1 MGRLSPAFL
10 VLLSAAR
17 LLAAQAPAR
26 DSVAFNRLADTAQVR
41 TLNADAWALRR
52 SQPGDAIRIALR
64 SLELARR
71 VDFADGEA
79 QVLNQLGVYYQ
90 WLNDEKTASH
100 YFFDALAVAE
110 ARGLDV
116 ELGYALNNIASS
128 LLREGEREQA
138 LVYARRAL
146 HLQQRRNNAGG
157 IAYAYSRL
165 GEVHSALEQ
174 FDSARVNSEAAYRR
188 WTDLKAESNALTA
201 LRTIGWSYEGKRQYR
216 EALERYLQISRSDSV
231 PAVTRRHVYNDLAR
245 VSLRMGRPDD
255 ALRYGMQR
263 LAEDSTDFEVM
274 RYVAEA
280 YSARGEWQQAYQYSS
295 RAVAVQAAV
304 SRQERYRA
312 LKNLQIGY
320 ENSQREQ
327 ENAALRRELRL
338 NRWLIASAVALL
350 LLGAY
355 LALVMRAK
363 RRDQERLTRGLQ
375 EAKDAAEAATRAK
388 SEFLAVM
395 SHEIRT
401 PMNGVLG
408 TADLLGTTR
417 LSPEQQGYVDII
429 QSSGAAML
437 GVINEVL
444 DFSKVES
451 GKVELDPVVAD
462 LREAIEDVVALL
474 GTTAA
479 KKGLDLL
486 SCVDPAVPVLLTF
499 DKLRVRQVMINLVGN
514 AIKFTERGEVCV
526 SVDVADRAGDELTLR
541 VQVRDSGVGI
551 PPDRLQRIFE
561 PFAQADASTA
571 RRYGGTGLGLAI
583 SARFVE
589 LMGGRITVDST
600 EGVGTTFE
608 FLMRCRD
615 ASAAAPPAEAEADAR
630 LQGRRVL
637 VVDDNA
643 MSRQVLQR
651 QMEGWGMVARCAA
664 TGAEALA
671 WVLQGESFDVAVV
684 DHEMPGMDGLS
695 LVRAV
700 RGRRAADVLP
710 IVLMSSGRA
719 DDARAGE
726 SAGLVQAH
734 LPKPVRNRQFL
745 AVLRD
750 VFGTS
755 TPQAASA
762 PDDDTVAAGEAPR
775 TRILVADDSPVNRL
789 LFESMLRKIGYVA
802 LRTASDG
809 LEAVEIVE
817 QGDVD
822 LVFMDVNMPE
832 IDGLEAT
839 RRIRASTSL
848 KTQPV
853 IIALTAGALPEDRE
867 RCAAAGMDDYI
878 IKPVRIEQMQAMLAT
893 WAQPQGV

>member
-1 MGRLSPAFL
+1 
-10 VLLSAAR
+10 
-17 LLAAQAPAR
+17 
-26 DSVAFNRLADTAQVR
+26 
-41 TLNADAWALRR
+41 
-52 SQPGDAIRIALR
+52 
-64 SLELARR
+64 
-71 VDFADGEA
+71 
-79 QVLNQLGVYYQ
+79 
-90 WLNDEKTASH
+90 
-100 YFFDALAVAE
+100 
-110 ARGLDV
+110 
-116 ELGYALNNIASS
+116 
-128 LLREGEREQA
+128 
-138 LVYARRAL
+138 
-146 HLQQRRNNAGG
+146 
-157 IAYAYSRL
+157 
-165 GEVHSALEQ
+165 
-174 FDSARVNSEAAYRR
+174 
-188 WTDLKAESNALTA
+188 
-201 LRTIGWSYEGKRQYR
+201 
-216 EALERYLQISRSDSV
+216 
-231 PAVTRRHVYNDLAR
+231 
-245 VSLRMGRPDD
+245 
-255 ALRYGMQR
+255 
-263 LAEDSTDFEVM
+263 M

-280 YSARGEWQQAYQYSS
+280 YGARGEWQKAYQYGS
-295 RAVAVQAAV
+295 RAVAVQEAV
-304 SRQERYRA
+304 LRQERYRA

-338 NRWLIASAVALL
+338 NQWLVASAVALL

-363 RRDQERLTRGLQ
+363 RREQERLTRGLQ
-375 EAKDAAEAATRAK
+375 EAKDAAEAVTRAK

-401 PMNGVLG
+401 PMNGVIG

-437 GVINEVL
+437 GVINEIL

-462 LREAIEDVVALL
+462 LREAIEDVIALL

-499 DKLRVRQVMINLVGN
+499 DKLRVRQVLINLVGN
-514 AIKFTERGEVCV
+514 AIKFTAHGDVCV
-526 SVDVADRAGDELTLR
+526 SVEVAERAGDELTLR

-551 PPDRLQRIFE
+551 PADRLQRIFE

-589 LMGGRITVDST
+589 LMGGKITVSST
-600 EGVGTTFE
+600 EGVGTTFG

-615 ASAAAPPAEAEADAR
+615 ASVAAPPMEADAS
-630 LQGRRVL
+630 LQGRRML
-637 VVDDNA
+637 IVDDNA
-643 MSRQVLQR
+643 TSRQVLQR
-651 QMEGWGMVARCAA
+651 QSEEGWGMTVRCAG

-671 WVLQGESFDVAVV
+671 WVRQGEPFDVAIV
-684 DHEMPGMDGLS
+684 DYGMPGMDGLT
-695 LVRAV
+695 LAQAV
-700 RGRRAADVLP
+700 RGHRAAAALP
-710 IVLMSSGRA
+710 IILMSSGRG
-719 DDARAGE
+719 DEVSTEEPEGP
-726 SAGLVQAH
+726 VQAR
-734 LPKPVRNRQFL
+734 LPKPVRNRQLL
-745 AVLRD
+745 AALRELLIA
-750 VFGTS
+750 GM
-755 TPQAASA
+755 PQAVPASREE
-762 PDDDTVAAGEAPR
+762 TVPAGESR
-775 TRILVADDSPVNRL
+775 QTRILIADDSPVNRL
-789 LFESMLRKIGYVA
+789 LFESMMRKMGYVS

-817 QGDVD
+817 QGEVD

-839 RRIRASTSL
+839 RRIRASATL

-853 IIALTAGALPEDRE
+853 VVALTAGALPEDRE

-878 IKPVRIEQMQAMLAT
+878 IKPVKIEQLQAMLAT
-893 WAQPQGV
+893 WAQPHV

>member
-1 MGRLSPAFL
+1 MGRLTPAFM
-10 VLLSAAR
+10 LLLAAR
-17 LLAAQAPAR
+17 LLVAQEPAR
-26 DSVAFNRLADTAQVR
+26 DSAAFNRLADTAQVR

-71 VDFADGEA
+71 IEFADGEA

-90 WLNDEKTASH
+90 WLNDEKTASR

-110 ARGLDV
+110 AKGLDV

-128 LLREGEREQA
+128 FLREGEREQA

-146 HLQQRRNNAGG
+146 QLQQRRNNASG

-174 FDSARVNSEAAYRR
+174 YDSARVNSEAAYRR
-188 WTDLKAESNALTA
+188 WTGLMAESNALTA
-201 LRTIGWSYEGKRQYR
+201 LRTIGWSYEGVGQYR
-216 EALERYLQISRSDSV
+216 AALARYLQISRSDSV
-231 PAVTRRHVYNDLAR
+231 PAVTLLHVYNDLAR
-245 VSLRMGRPDD
+245 VSLRLGRPDD
-255 ALRYGMQR
+255 ALRYGMLR
-263 LAEDSTDFEVM
+263 LAEDSADFEVM

-280 YSARGEWQQAYQYSS
+280 YAARGEWEKAYQFSS
-295 RAVAVQAAV
+295 RAVAVQEAV

-363 RRDQERLTRGLQ
+363 RREQERLTRGLQ

-417 LSPEQQGYVDII
+417 LTPEQKGYLDVI

-451 GKVELDPVVAD
+451 GKVELDPVIAD

-514 AIKFTERGEVCV
+514 AIKFTARGEVCV
-526 SVDVADRAGDELTLR
+526 SVDVAGREGDELTLR
-541 VQVRDSGVGI
+541 MQVRDSGVGI
-551 PPDRLQRIFE
+551 PADRLQRIFE
-561 PFAQADASTA
+561 PFAQADATTA

-589 LMGGRITVDST
+589 LMGGRITVEST
-600 EGVGTTFE
+600 EGVGTTFA
-608 FLMRCRD
+608 FLLRCRD
-615 ASAAAPPAEAEADAR
+615 ASGAAPPPDAEEGTR
-630 LQGRRVL
+630 LRGRRVL
-637 VVDDNA
+637 IVDDNT

-651 QMEGWGMVARCAA
+651 QAEGWGMVARCAA
-664 TGAEALA
+664 SGADALA
-671 WVLQGESFDVAVV
+671 AVLQGESFDVAVV
-684 DHEMPGMDGLS
+684 DHAMPGMDGLGFA
-695 LVRAV
+695 RAV
-700 RGRRAADVLP
+700 RSHRAAAALP
-710 IVLMSSGRA
+710 IILMSSGRA
-719 DDARAGE
+719 DDARAE
-726 SAGLVQAH
+726 EAEDLVQAR
-734 LPKPVRNRQFL
+734 LPKPVRTRQLL
-745 AVLRD
+745 AQLCDVLDAGARR
-750 VFGTS
+750 VPS
-755 TPQAASA
+755 TPMEDTAS
-762 PDDDTVAAGEAPR
+762 TTGSRR

-789 LFESMLRKIGYVA
+789 LFESMMRKMGYVS
-802 LRTASDG
+802 LRIASDG
-809 LEAVEIVE
+809 LEAVEVVE
-817 QGDVD
+817 QGEVD

-839 RRIRASTSL
+839 RRIRASTVL
-848 KTQPV
+848 KSQPV
-853 IIALTAGALPEDRE
+853 IIALTAGALAEDRE

-878 IKPVRIEQMQAMLAT
+878 VKPVRIEQLQAMLAT

>member
-1 MGRLSPAFL
+1 MGRLTRALS
-10 VLLSAAR
+10 LLLLAAR
-17 LLAAQAPAR
+17 PLAAQAPAR
-26 DSVAFNRLADTAQVR
+26 DSAALSRLPDTVQVR

-52 SQPGDAIRIALR
+52 AQPGEAIRIALR

-71 VDFADGEA
+71 IEFADGEA

-90 WLNDEKTASH
+90 WLNDEKTASR
-100 YFFDALAVAE
+100 YFFDALALAE
-110 ARGLDV
+110 AKGLDV

-128 LLREGEREQA
+128 FLREGEREQA

-146 HLQQRRNNAGG
+146 QLQQRRNNASG
-157 IAYAYSRL
+157 IAYAFSRL

-174 FDSARVNSEAAYRR
+174 YDSARVNSEAAYRR
-188 WTDLKAESNALTA
+188 WTELRAESNALTA
-201 LRTIGWSYEGKRQYR
+201 LRTIGWSYEGIGQYR
-216 EALERYLQISRSDSV
+216 AALQRYLQISRSDSV
-231 PAVTRRHVYNDLAR
+231 PAVTRMHVYNDLAR
-245 VSLRMGRPDD
+245 VSLRLGRPDD

-263 LAEDSTDFEVM
+263 LAEDSADFEVM

-280 YSARGEWQQAYQYSS
+280 YASRGEWQKAYQYSS
-295 RAVAVQAAV
+295 RAVAVQEAV

-363 RRDQERLTRGLQ
+363 RREQERLTRGLQ
-375 EAKDAAEAATRAK
+375 EAKEAAEAATRAK

-408 TADLLGTTR
+408 TADLLGTTP
-417 LSPEQQGYVDII
+417 LTPEQQGYLDII

-451 GKVELDPVVAD
+451 GKVELDPVIAD

-486 SCVDPAVPVLLTF
+486 SCVDPAVPRLLTF

-514 AIKFTERGEVCV
+514 AIKFTARGEVCV
-526 SVDVADRAGDELTLR
+526 SVDVVGRDGDELTLR

-561 PFAQADASTA
+561 PFAQADATTA

-589 LMGGRITVDST
+589 LMGGKITVEST
-600 EGVGTTFE
+600 EGVGTTFA
-608 FLMRCRD
+608 FLLRCRD
-615 ASAAAPPAEAEADAR
+615 SSGAAPPVDAEDGAR
-630 LQGRRVL
+630 LRGQRVL
-637 VVDDNA
+637 IVDDNA

-651 QMEGWGMVARCAA
+651 QVEGWGMVTRCAG

-671 WVLQGESFDVAVV
+671 AVLQGETFEAAVV

-695 LVRAV
+695 LARAL
-700 RGRRAADVLP
+700 RAHRTAAALP

-719 DDARAGE
+719 DDVRAE
-726 SAGLVQAH
+726 EAEGLVQAR
-734 LPKPVRNRQFL
+734 LPKPVRSRQFL
-745 AVLRD
+745 AALRD
-750 VFGTS
+750 VLEARPS
-755 TPQAASA
+755 HAAPA
-762 PDDDTVAAGEAPR
+762 PDGEPAPAADAPL
-775 TRILVADDSPVNRL
+775 TRIVVADDSPVNRL
-789 LFESMLRKIGYVA
+789 LFESMLRKMGYVS

-809 LEAVEIVE
+809 VEAVEMVE
-817 QGDVD
+817 RGDVD

-839 RRIRASTSL
+839 RRIRASTAL

-893 WAQPQGV
+893 WAQPQRA

>member
-1 MGRLSPAFL
+1 MVRLTLA
-10 VLLSAAR
+10 LLLFITAR
-17 LLAAQAPAR
+17 LLAAQEPAR
-26 DSVAFNRLADTAQVR
+26 DSAEFSRLPDTVQVR

-71 VDFADGEA
+71 IGFADGEA

-90 WLNDEKTASH
+90 WLSDEKTASR

-110 ARGLDV
+110 AKGLDV

-138 LVYARRAL
+138 LTYARRAL
-146 HLQQRRNNAGG
+146 RLQQRCNNASG
-157 IAYAYSRL
+157 IAYAFSRL

-188 WTDLKAESNALTA
+188 WTELKAESNALTA
-201 LRTIGWSYEGKRQYR
+201 LRTIGWSYEGIGQYQA
-216 EALERYLQISRSDSV
+216 ALARYLQISRSDSV
-231 PAVTRRHVYNDLAR
+231 PAVTRLHVYNDLAR
-245 VSLRMGRPDD
+245 ISLRLGRPDD

-263 LAEDSTDFEVM
+263 LAEDSSDFEVM

-280 YSARGEWQQAYQYSS
+280 YGARREWQKAYQYSS
-295 RAVAVQAAV
+295 RAVAVQEAV
-304 SRQERYRA
+304 SRQERFRA

-338 NRWLIASAVALL
+338 NQWLVASAVALL
-350 LLGAY
+350 LLGVY
-355 LALVMRAK
+355 LALVMRA
-363 RRDQERLTRGLQ
+363 RRREQERLTRGMQ
-375 EAKDAAEAATRAK
+375 EAKEAAEAATRAK

-401 PMNGVLG
+401 PMNGVIG
-408 TADLLGTTR
+408 TVDLLGTTR

-437 GVINEVL
+437 GVINAIL

-451 GKVELDPVVAD
+451 GKLELDPVVAD

-486 SCVDPAVPVLLTF
+486 ACVDPAVPVLVTF
-499 DKLRVRQVMINLVGN
+499 DKLRLRQVMINLVGN
-514 AIKFTERGEVCV
+514 AIKFTARGEVCV
-526 SVDVADRAGDELTLR
+526 SVEVADRAGDELTLR

-589 LMGGRITVDST
+589 LMGGKITVDST

-608 FLMRCRD
+608 FLMQCRD
-615 ASAAAPPAEAEADAR
+615 ASGAAPPADAEASAR
-630 LQGRRVL
+630 LQGQRVL
-637 VVDDNA
+637 IVDDNA

-651 QMEGWGMVARCAA
+651 QAEGWGMVARCAA

-671 WVLQGESFDVAVV
+671 SVLQGESFDVAVV
-684 DHEMPGMDGLS
+684 DHDMPGMDG
-695 LVRAV
+695 VTVARAM
-700 RGRRAADVLP
+700 RRHRAAAALP
-710 IVLMSSGRA
+710 IILLSFGRA
-719 DDARAGE
+719 DDVPAEEPEGLIQAR
-726 SAGLVQAH
+726 
-734 LPKPVRNRQFL
+734 LPKPVRGLQLL
-745 AVLRD
+745 ATLREVLD
-750 VFGTS
+750 AG
-755 TPQAASA
+755 TPQAVPA
-762 PDDDTVAAGEAPR
+762 PRAETAPAGEYR
-775 TRILVADDSPVNRL
+775 QTRILVADDSPINRL
-789 LFESMLRKIGYVA
+789 LVETMMRKMGYLS
-802 LRTASDG
+802 LRTVSDG
-809 LEAVEIVE
+809 LEAVALVE

-839 RRIRASTSL
+839 RRIRASTTL

-867 RCAAAGMDDYI
+867 RCAAAGMDDFI
-878 IKPVRIEQMQAMLAT
+878 IKPVRIEQLQAMLAT
-893 WAQPQGV
+893 WGQPHVV

>member
-1 MGRLSPAFL
+1 MGRLTLALPILL
-10 VLLSAAR
+10 VTAR
-17 LLAAQAPAR
+17 VLAAQAPAR
-26 DSVAFNRLADTAQVR
+26 DSAAFNRLPDTAQVR

-52 SQPGDAIRIALR
+52 TQPGDAIRIALR
-64 SLELARR
+64 SRELARR
-71 VDFADGEA
+71 IAFADGEA

-90 WLNDEKTASH
+90 WLNDEKTASR
-100 YFFDALAVAE
+100 YFFDALALAE
-110 ARGLDV
+110 AKGLDV

-128 LLREGEREQA
+128 FLREGEREQA
-138 LVYARRAL
+138 LGYARRAL
-146 HLQQRRNNAGG
+146 RLQQRRNNASG

-174 FDSARVNSEAAYRR
+174 FDSARANSEAAYRR
-188 WTDLKAESNALTA
+188 WTELKAASNALTA
-201 LRTIGWSYEGKRQYR
+201 LRTIGWSYEGVGQYR
-216 EALERYLQISRSDSV
+216 AALERYLQVSRSDSV
-231 PAVTRRHVYNDLAR
+231 SAVTRRHVYNDLAR
-245 VSLRMGRPDD
+245 VSLRLGRPDD

-263 LAEDSTDFEVM
+263 LAEDSADAEVM

-280 YSARGEWQQAYQYSS
+280 HAARGEWQKAYQYSR
-295 RAVAVQAAV
+295 RAAAVQESV
-304 SRQERYRA
+304 SRQERFRA
-312 LKNLQIGY
+312 LQNLQIGY

-327 ENAALRRELRL
+327 ENTALRRELRL
-338 NRWLIASAVALL
+338 NRWLIASAVALM

-363 RRDQERLTRGLQ
+363 RREQERLTRGLQ
-375 EAKDAAEAATRAK
+375 EAKEAAEAATRAK

-408 TADLLGTTR
+408 TADLLGTTP

-474 GTTAA
+474 GTTAT

-486 SCVDPAVPVLLTF
+486 SFVDSAVPVLLTF

-514 AIKFTERGEVCV
+514 AIKFTSRGEVCV
-526 SVDVADRAGDELTLR
+526 RVDVAGRDGDELTLR
-541 VQVRDSGVGI
+541 VQVCDSGVGI
-551 PPDRLQRIFE
+551 PPERLQRIFE
-561 PFAQADASTA
+561 PYAQADASTA

-583 SARFVE
+583 SARFVG
-589 LMGGRITVDST
+589 LMGGQLSVSST

-615 ASAAAPPAEAEADAR
+615 ASAAAPPAEVDAR
-630 LQGRRVL
+630 LRGKRVL
-637 VVDDNA
+637 IVDDNA

-651 QMEGWGMVARCAA
+651 QVEGAGMVARCAA
-664 TGAEALA
+664 TGSDALA
-671 WVLQGESFDVAVV
+671 WLLHGETFDVAVV
-684 DHEMPGMDGLS
+684 DHEMPGLDGLS
-695 LVRAV
+695 LARAL
-700 RGRRAADVLP
+700 RAHRTAAALP
-710 IVLMSSGRA
+710 MILMSSGRA
-719 DDARAGE
+719 DDVRAE
-726 SAGLVQAH
+726 ETEGLVQAR
-734 LPKPVRNRQFL
+734 LPKPVRSRQLL
-745 AVLRD
+745 AALRD
-750 VFGTS
+750 VLEVRPSRTVPS
-755 TPQAASA
+755 SVEAPTP
-762 PDDDTVAAGEAPR
+762 VADAPR
-775 TRILVADDSPVNRL
+775 TRIVVADDSPVNRL
-789 LFESMLRKIGYVA
+789 LFESMLRKMGYVS

-809 LEAVEIVE
+809 VEAVEIVE

-839 RRIRASTSL
+839 RRIRASSSL
-848 KTQPV
+848 TTQPV

-878 IKPVRIEQMQAMLAT
+878 VKPVRIEQMQAMLAT
-893 WAQPQGV
+893 WAPPPGL